1 MKKTVAY
8 FNEAIVGKDKNVPL
22 ILVKAFN
29 DTYKIDTSDDDV
41 EVFLPRTKKITS
53 EISKSSKQNF
63 TIQLIENT
71 RSKMGLEFSVRSN
84 KVGDDHKL
92 GQFFNLAV
100 KFNGV
105 SK

>member
-1 MKKTVAY
+1 
-8 FNEAIVGKDKNVPL
+8 
-22 ILVKAFN
+22 
-29 DTYKIDTSDDDV
+29 
-41 EVFLPRTKKITS
+41 
-53 EISKSSKQNF
+53 
-63 TIQLIENT
+63 
-71 RSKMGLEFSVRSN
+71 MGLEFAVRSN